1 MKHLLDRQ
9 GGGQP
14 YRGRPGGQERGPA
27 AENATENGMTN
38 SSGGKRAETAAAEE
52 EKVLPKG
59 PGLWYNQTGR
69 KGRGAAHAEEEGR
82 MKDWDFGFYGKGARG
97 YAHYKQAFDR
107 TQKPGKPQTGGPH
120 PGGPGDGLGCL
131 LCGLAVVLPVA
142 GLAGFAWLL
151 DGLGALLG

>member
-9 GGGQP
+9 GRAALSGASG
-14 YRGRPGGQERGPA
+14 RTGERPG
-27 AENATENGMTN
+27 
-38 SSGGKRAETAAAEE
+38 GGKRAETAAAGE

-59 PGLWYNQTGR
+59 PGLWYNQTDRTGR
-69 KGRGAAHAEEEGR
+69 SAAHAEEEGR

-107 TQKPGKPQTGGPH
+107 TQKPGGPH
-120 PGGPGDGLGCL
+120 PGGPGGGLGCL
-131 LCGLAVVLPVA
+131 LCGLGVVLAVA

>member
-9 GGGQP
+9 GRAALPGASG
-14 YRGRPGGQERGPA
+14 RTGERPG
-27 AENATENGMTN
+27 
-38 SSGGKRAETAAAEE
+38 GGKRAEAAAAGE

-69 KGRGAAHAEEEGR
+69 TGRSAAHAEEEGR

-107 TQKPGKPQTGGPH
+107 TQKPGKPQTGGP
-120 PGGPGDGLGCL
+120 GGGLGCL
-131 LCGLAVVLPVA
+131 LCGLGVVLAVA